1 MKKTDFRKAYEEV
14 HDLCGDA
21 LEIIDQIHD
30 EKVYE
35 KRRDLVANL
44 ISTLKLVKKHTG
56 TLAAGEGWTHAIEE
70 KKR

>member
-1 MKKTDFRKAYEEV
+1 MEKTDFRKAYEEV
-14 HDLCGDA
+14 HDLCNDA
-21 LEIIDQIHD
+21 LEIVGQIYD

-35 KRRDLVANL
+35 KRRDLITNLRNTMNL
-44 ISTLKLVKKHTG
+44 ITKQTN